1 MAYTQ
6 TDLDN
11 IRELIAAGEGE
22 TFIDGKKVVYRS
34 LDELERIESRILRAL
49 AETATPNRRPRRGV
63 RVNVCKGL

>member
-22 TFIDGKKVVYRS
+22 TFINGKKVVYRS
-34 LDELERIESRILRAL
+34 LSELERIEHKIERAL
-49 AETATPNRRPRRGV
+49 AASTETRRPARGY
-63 RVNVCKGL
+63 RVNVSKGL